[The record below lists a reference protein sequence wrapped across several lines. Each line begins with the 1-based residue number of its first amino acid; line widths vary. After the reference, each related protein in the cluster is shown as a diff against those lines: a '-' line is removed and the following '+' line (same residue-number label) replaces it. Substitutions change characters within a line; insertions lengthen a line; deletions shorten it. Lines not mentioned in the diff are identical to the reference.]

1 MVPTR
6 RYASLLLVTG
16 SQDTAAQF
24 ARLLP
29 ADRFAP
35 EYNVCSIRE
44 AGYVLAENTY
54 DVVVIDDFIATNDG
68 RDAALLASET
78 GASQLLLLA
87 APEHF
92 DDTAAFAQEHGYM
105 ALSSPVDPTLFR
117 QSLGMMAAASTRIRE
132 LQEKADNLQTKMD
145 ELRIIDRAKL
155 LLIQHFR
162 MSEAEAHRFIEKN
175 AMDRC
180 LSRRTI
186 AENIIRTYQN

>member
-1 MVPTR
+1 MVPPR

-35 EYNVCSIRE
+35 EYNVCSARE
-44 AGYVLAENTY
+44 AAYVLIENAY
-54 DVVVIDDFIATNDG
+54 DVVVIDDSISPEDG
-68 RDAALLASET
+68 QSLASLAAEK
-78 GASQLLLLA
+78 GVSQLLLLA
-87 APEHF
+87 GPDRFA
-92 DDTAAFAQEHGYM
+92 DTASFAEKHGYM
-105 ALSSPVDPTLFR
+105 TLPSPVDPTLFK
-117 QSLGMMAAASTRIRE
+117 QSLGMMAAASARIRE
-132 LQEKADNLQTKMD
+132 LEEKAESLQAKMD
-145 ELRIIDRAKL
+145 ELRIVDRAKL
-155 LLIQHFR
+155 LLIQR
-162 MSEAEAHRFIEKN
+162 LKMSEKDAHRFIEKN